1 MNKTLILAL
10 IGYGLFLG
18 GQAIGA
24 SLLPIVYVKFG
35 QRTIAVSDPNKRT
48 LTIIGGVGE
57 LWICTSTSAGKTC
70 KSGEDVINW
79 ITRNGD
85 VQ

>member
-1 MNKTLILAL
+1 MKIILIWTIVTWAAMA
-10 IGYGLFLG
+10 GLPP
-18 GQAIGA
+18 I
-24 SLLPIVYVKFG
+24 LPIVDVKFG

-48 LTIIGGVGE
+48 LTVIGGVGE